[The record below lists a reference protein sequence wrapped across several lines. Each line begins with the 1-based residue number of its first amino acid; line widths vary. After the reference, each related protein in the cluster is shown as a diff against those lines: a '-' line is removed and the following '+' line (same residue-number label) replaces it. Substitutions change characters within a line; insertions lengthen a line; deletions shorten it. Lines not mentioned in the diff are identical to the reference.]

1 MMKKWLLLA
10 LLCLGL
16 NTAALA
22 ATELKVGDT
31 LPAISLKDQHDKAV
45 TVAADVQT
53 LLFTVEK
60 PASDL
65 VNDYLK
71 KQAADYLTTKNA
83 YFVAD
88 ISGMPSMITKMF
100 AIPKMQERPY
110 AILLGYEADALAFMP
125 RQKNH
130 VTVVKVKA
138 NKVEQILFVNDEA
151 GLISHL

>member
-16 NTAALA
+16 HTAAIA

-31 LPAISLKDQHDKAV
+31 LPTISLKDQHDKAV
-45 TVAADVQT
+45 TVATDAQT
-53 LLFTVEK
+53 LIFTVEK

-71 KQAADYLTTKNA
+71 TQAADYLIAQKA
-83 YFVAD
+83 YFLAD

-125 RQKNH
+125 RQQNH

-151 GLISHL
+151 SLRNHL